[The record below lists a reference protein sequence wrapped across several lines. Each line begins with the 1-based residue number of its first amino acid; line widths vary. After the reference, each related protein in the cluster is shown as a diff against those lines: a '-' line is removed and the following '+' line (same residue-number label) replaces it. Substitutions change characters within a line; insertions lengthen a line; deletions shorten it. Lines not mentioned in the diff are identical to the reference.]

1 MNGSAGASRIDDA
14 RRPNAFGLL
23 MSMRMRIETPG
34 GFDYIGAQC
43 RACTK
48 EVGFAHTP
56 VEPPLIGP
64 DLIVIT
70 TA

>member
-1 MNGSAGASRIDDA
+1 MNGSAGACRIDDA

-34 GFDYIGAQC
+34 SFDYIGAQC
-43 RACTK
+43 RTWAT

-56 VEPPLIGP
+56 VAPLIGA
-64 DLIVIT
+64 DLIVIG